1 MDRAIRRKNSSHK
14 KFTGLTL
21 DDLVQTLILKS
32 LQQGKKGK
40 EMELLLVIALGLSA
54 VGVIGQFGDALVRR
68 LTGKI
73 AI

>member
-1 MDRAIRRKNSSHK
+1 MDRAIQRKSRSHK

-21 DDLVQTLILKS
+21 VRLVITLT
-32 LQQGKKGK
+32 LQSPQQRKKGK
-40 EMELLLVIALGLSA
+40 EMELLLAIALGLSA

>member
-1 MDRAIRRKNSSHK
+1 VVVSTR
-14 KFTGLTL
+14 
-21 DDLVQTLILKS
+21 
-32 LQQGKKGK
+32 KKGK
-40 EMELLLVIALGLSA
+40 EMELLLAIALGLSA

>member
-1 MDRAIRRKNSSHK
+1 MDGAIQRKGSCHE

-21 DDLVQTLILKS
+21 ECLVKTLTLKS

>member
-1 MDRAIRRKNSSHK
+1 
-14 KFTGLTL
+14 
-21 DDLVQTLILKS
+21 
-32 LQQGKKGK
+32 
-40 EMELLLVIALGLSA
+40 MELLLVIALGLSA